1 MDLIFTKSET
11 GKSWVAEFEATA
23 DFNLHIERDKG
34 GNLMLYQR
42 TSGGGWDIVN
52 DFANPRFG
60 AIDYDCAALIYPKFI
75 KVVSEVE
82 PTYAAVTS
90 AGEVTEIKSQDKSV
104 EVTSNGTIDVTPDA
118 GFAYLNSVKVKTN
131 VPTSGEG
138 GGSASQGVKIGYYN
152 APKEFIVGLLGF
164 TPIVYLI
171 KIENRDIIP
180 GTALIQQADAV
191 ENLNITSFAVIEPN
205 TQYIRLSA
213 EETPMSPNELME
225 FLASSGL
232 GTSTEITEE
241 EFYTL

>member
-1 MDLIFTKSET
+1 MDLIFTQSET

-42 TSGGGWDIVN
+42 TNGGGWDIVN

-138 GGSASQGVKIGYYN
+138 GGSTGGGTASSVEYLDLRGLDAETKQSLKDIAFLGKKERYIFPIPIVTTFGSDSGEIEYVAVDLGTKCGMYEIEGYLTL
-152 APKEFIVGLLGF
+152 AEFI
-164 TPIVYLI
+164 
-171 KIENRDIIP
+171 EII
-180 GTALIQQADAV
+180 GAK
-191 ENLNITSFAVIEPN
+191 
-205 TQYIRLSA
+205 
-213 EETPMSPNELME
+213 PMLDSIPR
-225 FLASSGL
+225 
-232 GTSTEITEE
+232 ITEE

>member
-42 TSGGGWDIVN
+42 TNGGGWDIVN

-118 GFAYLNSVKVKTN
+118 GFAYLNKVSVKTN
-131 VPTSGEG
+131 VAQSGEG
-138 GGSASQGVKIGYYN
+138 GGGSASSWRYFDISKLDSSMKPMVFPFIVKIVRDEDYTQILPPASISDWTTVTAFGVDDGAKIISN
-152 APKEFIVGLLGF
+152 PGFGLNPWSKIMALEGLTPEVMAQVGIV
-164 TPIVYLI
+164 
-171 KIENRDIIP
+171 
-180 GTALIQQADAV
+180 
-191 ENLNITSFAVIEPN
+191 
-205 TQYIRLSA
+205 
-213 EETPMSPNELME
+213 
-225 FLASSGL
+225 
-232 GTSTEITEE
+232 EITEE

>member
-1 MDLIFTKSET
+1 MDLIFTQSET
-11 GKSWVAEFEATA
+11 GKSWGAEFEATA

-42 TSGGGWDIVN
+42 TNGGGWDIVN

-60 AIDYDCAALIYPKFI
+60 AIDYDCAALIYPKFV

-131 VPTSGEG
+131 VAQSGEG
-138 GGSASQGVKIGYYN
+138 GGSASAVEYLDMSGAGLVESAVAAFSWLGKASLEDAVIIAPTILLKDEGFIGVGKFPIAVAIDFSANIVVGEPMTIKDLLILQGVTSDQL
-152 APKEFIVGLLGF
+152 A
-164 TPIVYLI
+164 
-171 KIENRDIIP
+171 
-180 GTALIQQADAV
+180 AL
-191 ENLNITSFAVIEPN
+191 P
-205 TQYIRLSA
+205 R
-213 EETPMSPNELME
+213 
-225 FLASSGL
+225 
-232 GTSTEITEE
+232 ITEE